1 MKIKF
6 GMFLLLAFSWSS
18 IWAQGTRHSYI
29 PLIGDPAPCFKAETT
44 SGQLNF
50 PSDYGMKWKII
61 FSHPHDFTPV
71 CSSELMTLAQM
82 QMDFE
87 SLNVQI
93 VVLSTDELKMHLLWK
108 KEIEATKY
116 KNKEPV
122 QINFPLIDD
131 HNRTISN
138 QYGMLHKSVSGT
150 KDVRGVFII
159 NPENKVEA
167 ILFYPMNLGR
177 NMDEI
182 KRAVIALQTS
192 GTGNNRYLMP
202 ANWKI
207 GDDVLVSHFPYTNAE
222 ITANP
227 DLKLLYYNV
236 GSFMWF
242 KKM

>member
-1 MKIKF
+1 MKSILV
-6 GMFLLLAFSWSS
+6 MFLLLSFSISS
-18 IWAQGTRHSYI
+18 IMAQGTRHSYI
-29 PLIGDPAPCFKAETT
+29 PLIGDPAPSFKAETT
-44 SGQLNF
+44 SGQINF

-82 QMDFE
+82 QIDFDK
-87 SLNVQI
+87 LNVQI
-93 VVLSTDELKMHLLWK
+93 VVLSTDDLKMHLLWK
-108 KEIEATKY
+108 KEIETIKY

-131 HNRTISN
+131 HNWSISK

-159 NPENKVEA
+159 NPTNKIEA
-167 ILFYPMNLGR
+167 ILFYPMNLER

-192 GTGNNRYLMP
+192 GTGKNRFLMP
-202 ANWKI
+202 ANWQL
-207 GDDVLVSHFPYTNAE
+207 GDDVMISHFPYTSEE